1 MNGSEALLVEATLQ
15 IERLD
20 VMHERE
26 GQVQMTPG
34 SWLR

>member
-20 VMHERE
+20 VMYERE
-26 GQVQMTPG
+26 GQVQDDIR
-34 SWLR
+34 LLA